1 MKGYNLLSLF
11 ILLLLLPLSSAQYWF
26 QSGVRA
32 GTGSYFNHGA
42 KISIQTVSNQNVNH
56 GSMAFWTGETLADD
70 SFLQVGYLIPNE
82 SGYYP
87 TNCTVNG
94 CASRTYLS
102 KGAPEWFYEYFSGT
116 GTHTF
121 TGNIGPNDSA
131 GPNGSIH
138 TYGFFSSGD
147 KWSFFMDG
155 KILGAVFLG
164 TNNSGSNSAVG
175 FAEVANTSSTTPIML
190 PVMFSNLSI
199 YNGSR
204 FMKATHG
211 YSYIGYGVGSASGI
225 PNPYGVKEVDSR
237 INYFKVGS
245 GLPTLNEIQLWQLGY
260 YLTITSQYG
269 NLSGTYGFVAY
280 RNVPL
285 PELGN
290 RLQESESYP
299 ELSTVM
305 LPHSRAGNGT
315 RAVFLSWQG
324 SGPGSYSGSSDDANV
339 TMFQNI
345 TEHADWGIQYLLN
358 VSSGIGST
366 SGSGWYNANS
376 TATYSIN
383 ESDIYAGNMSRW
395 NFSGWS
401 SGATGMSNNVLM
413 TMPYSVSALWNKQYL
428 VNGHTA
434 HGEIKG
440 LGWYTQDSAANV
452 SIIGRYVNETSR
464 RRRAFFSWS
473 NGNMNDNITLNVN
486 SPISI
491 NATFRNQ
498 SLETLESTDAYGQ
511 RISGVSLYSG
521 VDLIN
526 SHSFLFDNYRYNISS
541 AYYKGVAMPLS
552 KTVNVSSPGIVQ
564 VVLPVYNI
572 EIYTTDVFGS
582 PVNATVDVQFM
593 NGSSESLYSG
603 TSGHI
608 EIPDVPYGKSTVT
621 ALLSGQVVHSLSY
634 GDAVIKITF
643 ISNSDL
649 AALAMMVIIGMIAY
663 ALAGRRLSRHGDPRA
678 THARTA

>member
-11 ILLLLLPLSSAQYWF
+11 ILLLLLLPLASAQYWF

-42 KISIQTVSNQNVNH
+42 KVTIQTVSNQSISR
-56 GSMAFWTGETLADD
+56 GSMAFWTGETLADG

-87 TNCTVNG
+87 TNCTING
-94 CASRTYLS
+94 CASRTYIS

-116 GTHTF
+116 ANHTF

-155 KILGAVFLG
+155 KVLGSVLLG
-164 TNNSGSNSAVG
+164 SNNSGSNVASA
-175 FAEVANTSSTTPIML
+175 FAEVANTSSARPTML
-190 PVMFSNLSI
+190 PVTFSNLSI
-199 YNGSR
+199 YNAGR
-204 FMKATHG
+204 FLRATQG

-225 PNPYGVKEVDSR
+225 PNPYGVREMDSR
-237 INYFKVGS
+237 VNYFRVGS
-245 GLPTLNEIQLWQLGY
+245 GLPVLNEIQLWQLGY

-269 NLSGTYGFVAY
+269 NLSGTYGFIAY
-280 RNVPL
+280 STDPL
-285 PELGN
+285 PEPVGD
-290 RLQESESYP
+290 RRQESYP
-299 ELSTVM
+299 ELSAVT
-305 LPHSRAGNGT
+305 LPHSQTGNAA

-324 SGPGSYSGSSDDANV
+324 SGSGSYSGSSDDANV

-345 TEHADWGIQYLLN
+345 TEHAKWGMQYFLN

-383 ESDIYAGNMSRW
+383 ESDIYTGNMSRW

-401 SGATGMSNNVLM
+401 SGATSMSVNTLI
-413 TMPYSVSALWNKQYL
+413 TMPYSVSALWNRQYL

-440 LGWYTQDSAANV
+440 LGWYTSGSAANV
-452 SIIGRYVNETSR
+452 SIIGRYVNETHTR
-464 RRRAFFSWS
+464 RLAFFSWS
-473 NGNMNDNITLNVN
+473 NGNTNPNITLNVN
-486 SPISI
+486 FPVII

-498 SLETLESTDAYGQ
+498 SLETFESIDAYGQ
-511 RISGVSLYSG
+511 RINGASLYSG
-521 VDLIN
+521 AVPLN
-526 SHSFLFDNYRYNISS
+526 NKSFLFDNYRYNLSS

-552 KTVNVSSPGIVQ
+552 QTVNVSSPGIVQ
-564 VVLPVYNI
+564 VMLPVYNI
-572 EIYTTDVFGS
+572 DIYTTDVFGS

-603 TSGHI
+603 AAGHI
-608 EIPDVPYGKSTVT
+608 EIPDVPYGRSTVT
-621 ALLSGQVVHSLSY
+621 ALLSGQVVHSLSNE
-634 GDAVIKITF
+634 GAIIKITF
-643 ISNSDL
+643 ISDSDL
-649 AALAMMVIIGMIAY
+649 AALAMIVVIGMITY
-663 ALAGRRLSRHGDPRA
+663 TLAGRRLSRHGGPRA
-678 THARTA
+678 TYARTA